1 MGNEYWRRV
10 YSSAMCLNDDYD
22 SLSPYIGDISE
33 MMNIRMELR
42 VVYVEDATI
51 FLNVIIPN
59 AIFALL
65 TVNK

>member
-1 MGNEYWRRV
+1 MY
-10 YSSAMCLNDDYD
+10 LNDDYD
-22 SLSPYIGDISE
+22 SLSLYIGDISE

-42 VVYVEDATI
+42 VVYVEDSTI

>member
-1 MGNEYWRRV
+1 
-10 YSSAMCLNDDYD
+10 MCLNDDYD